1 MFVPVGAE
9 HLETADLCGAAD
21 MLADAGADVV
31 VANAHQADGVGG
43 IGRQAGLVDLL
54 RQLVAADELE
64 GHGQVCFDE
73 LVHATLYLLLF
84 LATGL
89 LIEMEAHLAFL
100 PLDMGIIGTL
110 TAEDPLHGLIQQML
124 CRVSW
129 GKLLLVVVIEY
140 IIGHFLKILAQK
152 YKLNR
157 KKTNVLQLF
166 GGLVRQTDKE

>member
-9 HLETADLCGAAD
+9 HLETANLCGAAD
-21 MLADAGADVV
+21 MLADAGTDVIVAD
-31 VANAHQADGVGG
+31 AHEADGFGG
-43 IGRQAGLVDLL
+43 IVRQTGLVDLF

-89 LIEMEAHLAFL
+89 LFEMEAHLAFL

-110 TAEDPLHGLIQQML
+110 TTEEPLHGLIQQML
-124 CRVSW
+124 CGVRWRKFLFIMIVKNIVSH
-129 GKLLLVVVIEY
+129 I
-140 IIGHFLKILAQK
+140 
-152 YKLNR
+152 
-157 KKTNVLQLF
+157 T
-166 GGLVRQTDKE
+166 